1 VGRVSAFVERH
12 WGSWGILILGLWAL
26 VLVLVA
32 LSRLLLLSAVVGSES
47 DLNLSQG
54 QIWTVFVLNG
64 LFGLA
69 FGASAYGLWTRR
81 QWGRLLF
88 MGSIIVWAIFYV
100 AALFTSGES
109 SASSDYGPGSLILN
123 LIPYVVGLTVSVWYL
138 NLPHIKALFNT
149 RDSEN
154 EQSSE

>member
-1 VGRVSAFVERH
+1 MVQRR

-32 LSRLLLLSAVVGSES
+32 LSRLLLLSAVVASES

-64 LFGLA
+64 LFGFA
-69 FGASAYGLWTRR
+69 FAASAYGLWTRR
-81 QWGRLLF
+81 HWGRLLF

-100 AALFTSGES
+100 VALFISGES
-109 SASSDYGPGSLILN
+109 SASSDYGPGN
-123 LIPYVVGLTVSVWYL
+123 LVFNLVPYIVGLIVSVWYL
-138 NLPHIKALFNT
+138 NMPHIKALF
-149 RDSEN
+149 DAKESAHEQISE
-154 EQSSE
+154 